1 MKRTDLKY
9 DEIGEFYWRYINL
22 IPEELELL
30 DAIEKNT
37 HEVFEF
43 LKGIP
48 KDKWKHRYA
57 PDKWSILD
65 ILQHLIDTERIF
77 QYRAL
82 CFARGENKALPG
94 FDHDF
99 YVMNSNADD
108 RDPDDLIKE
117 FRAVRES
124 AIFLFRSFTE
134 EMMSKTGNM
143 NEMDATPRA
152 IGFIM
157 PGHALHHKDIIEKR
171 YL

>member
-1 MKRTDLKY
+1 M
-9 DEIGEFYWRYINL
+9 
-22 IPEELELL
+22 IPEDLELL
-30 DAIEKNT
+30 DSLEKNT
-37 HEVFEF
+37 HHMVAFF
-43 LKGIP
+43 NSIP
-48 KDKWKHRYA
+48 EDKWNHRYEQ
-57 PDKWSILD
+57 DKWSVLD

-99 YVMNSNADD
+99 YVMNAQADK
-108 RDPDDLIKE
+108 RNPVELIKE

-124 AIFLFRSFTE
+124 GIFLFKSF
-134 EMMSKTGNM
+134 SKDMLTKEGNM
-143 NEMDATPRA
+143 NDMQASPRA

-157 PGHALHHKDIIEKR
+157 PGHALHHKDIIQKR

>member
-1 MKRTDLKY
+1 MKRSDLKY

-22 IPEELELL
+22 IPEDSELVEAL
-30 DAIEKNT
+30 DRNT
-37 HEVFEF
+37 LEMLEF
-43 LKGIP
+43 FKTIP
-48 KDKWKHRYA
+48 ADKWGYRYE
-57 PDKWSILD
+57 PEKWSVLD

-82 CFARGENKALPG
+82 CFARGEQKALPG

-99 YVMNSNADD
+99 YVVNAQAAD
-108 RDPDDLIKE
+108 RDPSGLIKE

-124 AIFLFRSFTE
+124 GSFLFRSFSE
-134 EMMSKTGNM
+134 EMLSKAGNM
-143 NEMDATPRA
+143 NEMQASPRA